1 MLSLKVVIQ
10 SDHNCALREQA
21 DGYTCG
27 VETWYLPKGGAEWL
41 PGQCLL
47 TAKPGWI
54 GGLVEDNDGAFWA
67 PALLDD
73 RNMLYSVPSPF
84 DDEGGTSCLAW
95 IRWEFARK
103 DCRTSNTGR
112 PDRMLHRKWRET
124 KQQPSKARSGHKISC
139 CLVSLHFLSDIL
151 SGRPVV

>member
-1 MLSLKVVIQ
+1 M
-10 SDHNCALREQA
+10 
-21 DGYTCG
+21 
-27 VETWYLPKGGAEWL
+27 ETWYLPKGGDEWL

-84 DDEGGTSCLAW
+84 NDEGGTSFLAW

-112 PDRMLHRKWRET
+112 PDRMLH
-124 KQQPSKARSGHKISC
+124 SC
-139 CLVSLHFLSDIL
+139 TGNGEKLSSSQAEPGLAIN
-151 SGRPVV
+151 SAVA